1 MQFFRR
7 NRSQASISGPVEA
20 PSHEPIPAFAP
31 PADPFDPSPRRLSHH
46 QRLSISSDSHSL
58 HDHRHSVNR
67 SQSQRSPTAAAPSPP
82 AARPTVSLV
91 APVSPLPAP
100 SVDADSEQSW
110 PSPAPDASHRLDRE
124 PRKSRR
130 SLFALH
136 QSSARDNAGF
146 LGRNRSVRNQ
156 SHHARQQSSP
166 EQQHHHHRLA
176 DDRAAA
182 QGDRRPRPESAGEED
197 LESPIPRSP
206 VRSPYESNPSIERA
220 NAERFY
226 QQRGESDSLHSQ
238 VSLHR
243 WPRFREDITPQH
255 PPFHAIEIPPRGS
268 SLAHTPRPPQMPP
281 DQLSLHRHSPQ
292 SDLYGPRPSSQQSL
306 GPPSPLHPQ
315 HHSSDPKLQNPSRQ
329 PSLQPSAPTGGMT
342 SPERPTGLRQPAE
355 SAQQQP
361 SQPKSGSQ
369 ASGPPQRSSSKDD
382 TSQQG
387 RDTPPP
393 QNKDDAGEV
402 DVRALQQKHEEL
414 RTCSNFFSDTSCFD
428 DVCCEIAADFFFFF
442 LFAEAKY
449 NKVKRYY
456 FDREAQVQN
465 LQKTVEHLQNT
476 VAHQRMAFSR
486 TVLDDNEYTSRFN
499 RLDGA
504 VKELAFSLRKHWKS
518 VPTWLQ
524 AYVNEDAHTVGTKE
538 MTAVGRAVITRWL
551 VDEIF
556 ERHFHPGLEPNLS
569 VQLKNIEMNLR
580 RQQAKAYTEEDRENV
595 ITRISNWRRTT
606 LDGLDDVLQ
615 SKAAQDCRTQ
625 LIDHLVEKLAASLEM
640 HLKDPAPPD
649 LGSGARMI
657 VENAIGIAEKIP
669 LESRDVCV
677 EYFPPGTPVTETLMK
692 VETTL
697 PPLSKPGQ
705 DPPSLAQEPS
715 PADREKGPMS
725 QEGDG
730 QDEDVDVDGDTGKDA
745 SSASTAASSPD
756 GTSFSPSQ
764 QREQRKRSVFGNL
777 IGKKANAQAQQE
789 PTPSREAKESLE
801 AQGNSGS
808 PARIRFAAF
817 MAVEVQGKG
826 ATNVLIKAP
835 VYPIES

>member
-442 LFAEAKY
+442 IC
-449 NKVKRYY
+449 RG
-456 FDREAQVQN
+456 QVQQGKAI
-465 LQKTVEHLQNT
+465 L
-476 VAHQRMAFSR
+476 
-486 TVLDDNEYTSRFN
+486 
-499 RLDGA
+499 
-504 VKELAFSLRKHWKS
+504 LRQGS
-518 VPTWLQ
+518 PGPESP
-524 AYVNEDAHTVGTKE
+524 ED
-538 MTAVGRAVITRWL
+538 GRASPEHGGPPANGFLPYR
-551 VDEIF
+551 
-556 ERHFHPGLEPNLS
+556 PG
-569 VQLKNIEMNLR
+569 
-580 RQQAKAYTEEDRENV
+580 
-595 ITRISNWRRTT
+595 
-606 LDGLDDVLQ
+606 
-615 SKAAQDCRTQ
+615 
-625 LIDHLVEKLAASLEM
+625 
-640 HLKDPAPPD
+640 
-649 LGSGARMI
+649 
-657 VENAIGIAEKIP
+657 
-669 LESRDVCV
+669 
-677 EYFPPGTPVTETLMK
+677 
-692 VETTL
+692 
-697 PPLSKPGQ
+697 
-705 DPPSLAQEPS
+705 
-715 PADREKGPMS
+715 
-725 QEGDG
+725 
-730 QDEDVDVDGDTGKDA
+730 
-745 SSASTAASSPD
+745 
-756 GTSFSPSQ
+756 
-764 QREQRKRSVFGNL
+764 
-777 IGKKANAQAQQE
+777 
-789 PTPSREAKESLE
+789 
-801 AQGNSGS
+801 
-808 PARIRFAAF
+808 
-817 MAVEVQGKG
+817 
-826 ATNVLIKAP
+826 
-835 VYPIES
+835 